1 MTSQVTTD
9 ANTVVLPREASG
21 QDIVELVNR
30 AKEGDTE
37 AFGTIY
43 DRYKSHVLRYCYY
56 RTHNRATAEDLC
68 SDVFLRAMKGI
79 GSFHWQGKDIGAW
92 LTTIARNLVAD
103 YYKNSRTRREIS
115 VDEMVDS
122 NGASLYA
129 GDTVG
134 TSAYPDPIEDLLE
147 RELEAHVRYAVE
159 YLNPEQRKCI
169 QLRFFEGL
177 SCKDTAREMGKNE
190 GAVKTLQW
198 RATAS
203 LGRHLKTLQPDF

>member
-9 ANTVVLPREASG
+9 ANTVVLPREAPG

-37 AFGTIY
+37 AFGAIY
-43 DRYKSHVLRYCYY
+43 NRYKTSVMRFCYY
-56 RTHNRATAEDLC
+56 RTGNRATAEDLC
-68 SDVFLRAMKGI
+68 SDVFVRAMKGI
-79 GSFHWQGKDIGAW
+79 SSFHWQGKDIGAW
-92 LTTIARNLVAD
+92 LTTIARNLVVD

-129 GDTVG
+129 EDTVD
-134 TSAYPDPIEDLLE
+134 TSACPDPVEDLLK
-147 RELEAHVRYAVE
+147 RELEVYVGYAVE
-159 YLNPEQRKCI
+159 HLNPEQGECI
-169 QLRFFEGL
+169 RLRFFEGL
-177 SCKDTAREMGKNE
+177 SCKDTARKMGKNE

-203 LGRHLKTLQPDF
+203 LGRHLRLLEYDF